1 MARYYL
7 LFDTVNQY
15 KTISNCNSFKDMLQL
30 ISSSSEYSE
39 IHLKRQDKRILNDI
53 RNKLGRFNDK
63 EKVKTDI
70 DKRFEL
76 FQAVIGGI
84 KLEDWSLSMEAEQVI
99 SIGER
104 VLLGLEKYLL
114 DINSLSAIYAVQLS
128 RSVKQRMW
136 ENSQEVGRQ
145 LVLK

>member
-114 DINSLSAIYAVQLS
+114 DINSLSAIYAV
-128 RSVKQRMW
+128 
-136 ENSQEVGRQ
+136 
-145 LVLK
+145 